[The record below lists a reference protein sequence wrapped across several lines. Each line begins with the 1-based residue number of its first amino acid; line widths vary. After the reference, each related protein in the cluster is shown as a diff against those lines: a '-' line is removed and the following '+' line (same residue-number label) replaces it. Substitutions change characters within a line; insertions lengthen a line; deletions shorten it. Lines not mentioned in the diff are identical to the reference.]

1 MCWRDKIQQQQ
12 NKNKKQKNIEREENR
27 KSVAFKVWKQWFIP
41 VILCTYFHVT
51 LMTHQEADQLCASH
65 QFHPVCFL
73 LSPFLTSY
81 TLTHMSQTPST
92 LIQGSP
98 IRMKT
103 SQYAVGIVSNKMT
116 QLLTRHHLRP
126 HLVRNL
132 KCMLYTLFRL
142 HIASGSE
149 KIKSI
154 HMCLKNMYWLGQQCD
169 SSGYRYTVCRKY
181 LQYLLLYLHLTL
193 PHQWQKQNHI
203 SSALIPFER
212 SQSLE
217 VRPWR
222 LEVWQLQNIFG
233 SRGF

>member
-1 MCWRDKIQQQQ
+1 MIYSSDSLHLLPCHFNDPSRGWPALRLAPI
-12 NKNKKQKNIEREENR
+12 
-27 KSVAFKVWKQWFIP
+27 SPCLLPVVAFSNFMHTHTFVTNSH
-41 VILCTYFHVT
+41 TYIGISS
-51 LMTHQEADQLCASH
+51 LSES
-65 QFHPVCFL
+65 L
-73 LSPFLTSY
+73 LVGG
-81 TLTHMSQTPST
+81 QAGT

-103 SQYAVGIVSNKMT
+103 SKVSNKMT
-116 QLLTRHHLRP
+116 QLLAKHHLRP

-169 SSGYRYTVCRKY
+169 SSGYRYTLHVESICNIY
-181 LQYLLLYLHLTL
+181 YFICTLLC
-193 PHQWQKQNHI
+193 HI
-203 SSALIPFER
+203 SDRDFCER

>member
-1 MCWRDKIQQQQ
+1 MLLQSIPWTTVNIRSRQQHQ
-12 NKNKKQKNIEREENR
+12 NPFGCH
-27 KSVAFKVWKQWFIP
+27 A
-41 VILCTYFHVT
+41 ILEKCICNNFPFRGRHV
-51 LMTHQEADQLCASH
+51 LNVL
-65 QFHPVCFL
+65 
-73 LSPFLTSY
+73 
-81 TLTHMSQTPST
+81 
-92 LIQGSP
+92 
-98 IRMKT
+98 
-103 SQYAVGIVSNKMT
+103 
-116 QLLTRHHLRP
+116 
-126 HLVRNL
+126 RNL

>member
-1 MCWRDKIQQQQ
+1 MIYSSDSLHLLPCHFNDPSRGWPALRLAPI
-12 NKNKKQKNIEREENR
+12 
-27 KSVAFKVWKQWFIP
+27 SPCLLPVVAFSNFMHTHTFVTNSH
-41 VILCTYFHVT
+41 TYIGISS
-51 LMTHQEADQLCASH
+51 LSES
-65 QFHPVCFL
+65 L
-73 LSPFLTSY
+73 LVGG
-81 TLTHMSQTPST
+81 QVST

-193 PHQWQKQNHI
+193 PHQWQGFLWKQTTFP
-203 SSALIPFER
+203 L
-212 SQSLE
+212 L
-217 VRPWR
+217 
-222 LEVWQLQNIFG
+222 
-233 SRGF
+233 

>member
-1 MCWRDKIQQQQ
+1 MIHSSDSLHLLPCHFNDPSRGWPALRLAPI
-12 NKNKKQKNIEREENR
+12 
-27 KSVAFKVWKQWFIP
+27 SPCLLPVVAFSNFIH
-41 VILCTYFHVT
+41 THTFVT
-51 LMTHQEADQLCASH
+51 NSQHFDSRLSH
-65 QFHPVCFL
+65 
-73 LSPFLTSY
+73 
-81 TLTHMSQTPST
+81 
-92 LIQGSP
+92 
-98 IRMKT
+98 KNE
-103 SQYAVGIVSNKMT
+103 NKMT

>member
-1 MCWRDKIQQQQ
+1 MIYSSDSLHLLPCHFNDPSRGWPALRLAPI
-12 NKNKKQKNIEREENR
+12 
-27 KSVAFKVWKQWFIP
+27 SPCLLPVVAFSNFMHTHTFVTNSH
-41 VILCTYFHVT
+41 TYIGISS
-51 LMTHQEADQLCASH
+51 LSES
-65 QFHPVCFL
+65 L
-73 LSPFLTSY
+73 LVGG
-81 TLTHMSQTPST
+81 QAST
-92 LIQGSP
+92 LFQGSP

-103 SQYAVGIVSNKMT
+103 SQYAVGIVSKKMT

-142 HIASGSE
+142 HIVSGSE

-193 PHQWQKQNHI
+193 PHQWQGFLWKQTTFP
-203 SSALIPFER
+203 L
-212 SQSLE
+212 L
-217 VRPWR
+217 
-222 LEVWQLQNIFG
+222 
-233 SRGF
+233 